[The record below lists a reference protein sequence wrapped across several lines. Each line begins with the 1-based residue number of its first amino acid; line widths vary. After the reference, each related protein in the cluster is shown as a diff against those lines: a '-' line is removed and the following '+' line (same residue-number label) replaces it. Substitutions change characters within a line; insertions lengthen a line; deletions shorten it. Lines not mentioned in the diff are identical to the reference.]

1 MLAEAPELQAWAEQR
16 KQEHLEA
23 GFLAYYEGR
32 KAGEDDA
39 PKEPKEKSLWEKIV
53 DWTSGDADT
62 IVDTAKVSWDTGK
75 TRDLNFTQLDDGHI
89 SVSAKTSPGTRMA
102 YRADLADE
110 GFEFAGTRYNPSTV
124 SNITA
129 RGLLKGAVSRSSLI
143 FAGVVSIAQNLI
155 DFGRGKEFGSSEF
168 GDATVKNPDFW
179 VSTVVDS
186 TVSIVV
192 GASAAALVGGIIVI
206 TGAVVALP
214 VAIVA
219 TAVVGVA
226 IGFGVEAS
234 GFTQNAK
241 NWGNGMLKKMG
252 QGN

>member
-1 MLAEAPELQAWAEQR
+1 MR
-16 KQEHLEA
+16 KP
-23 GFLAYYEGR
+23 
-32 KAGEDDA
+32 
-39 PKEPKEKSLWEKIV
+39 PKEEKSWWEKTV
-53 DWTSGDADT
+53 DWVSGDADT
-62 IVDTAKVSWDTGK
+62 IVDTTKVSLDAGK
-75 TRDLNFTQLDDGHI
+75 TRHLIFNQLDDGHI
-89 SVSAKTSPGTRMA
+89 SVSAQTPPGTRMA

-129 RGLLKGAVSRSSLI
+129 RGLLRGAISKSSLL
-143 FAGVVSIAQNLI
+143 FAGLISFGQNLI
-155 DFGRGKEFGSSEF
+155 DFGRGKEFAGPEF
-168 GDATVKNPDFW
+168 RDATVKNREFW
-179 VSTVVDS
+179 VSTGVDA

-192 GASAAALVGGIIVI
+192 GIGAAALVGGILAV

-226 IGFGVEAS
+226 VGFRVETS
-234 GFTQNAK
+234 GFTKNAK
-241 NWGNGMLKKMG
+241 NYINGVFDKMG